1 MEAIWEGQGELR
13 WSMEQ
18 LADDALDA
26 AGIELDPRGYLVAL
40 PHRGDGSVLLEPAD
54 APVDLTM
61 LGEPL
66 GSGGPDD
73 PGAPDP
79 RLGALAAAAEP
90 ASSDDLTPRLE
101 TALTDEERALVV
113 GTGRIVGE
121 HLVVPVLA
129 LARDPWEQLSRFTRD
144 HVGGERVPTC

>member
-40 PHRGDGSVLLEPAD
+40 PRRGDGTLLLEPAD

-61 LGEPL
+61 LGEPTDPV
-66 GSGGPDD
+66 SPTTPERPTHGPARSVRQ
-73 PGAPDP
+73 PS
-79 RLGALAAAAEP
+79 RP
-90 ASSDDLTPRLE
+90 ARKT
-101 TALTDEERALVV
+101 
-113 GTGRIVGE
+113 
-121 HLVVPVLA
+121 
-129 LARDPWEQLSRFTRD
+129 
-144 HVGGERVPTC
+144 